1 MINTQQYDRLIRRS
15 QNEKEKQELVTEK
28 LVALIYNKNYQ
39 RRNARILELYKN
51 KEADKI
57 ITLYTE
63 PKFDGDSF
71 QFCPDKVSKIVMTL
85 FGLIELYEGEEEPP
99 FSTAFIIGSISNKK
113 KSTLSLVKL

>member
-51 KEADKI
+51 KEANKI

-63 PKFDGDSF
+63 PNLKGESF
-71 QFCPDKVSKIVMTL
+71 EFCPDKVS
-85 FGLIELYEGEEEPP
+85 
-99 FSTAFIIGSISNKK
+99 TAY
-113 KSTLSLVKL
+113 SLGPYQI